1 MSDLRPRPVVV
12 LAAATVLAGVL
23 AGCSP
28 RTEETRPSEAVVTN
42 QTAPAPVTTASD
54 AAATASAALGNAAD
68 NVKDAAGEAKDKA
81 AAAADTAGDKA
92 AAAADTA
99 GDKIAAAA
107 AATKEKAGE
116 LAGDAKDLAGDA
128 AVTARV
134 KTTLAAD
141 AKLSALDINV
151 DTRDGVVTLTGT
163 APDAAART
171 RATELVKGL
180 KGVSKVDN
188 QLKASS

>member
-1 MSDLRPRPVVV
+1 MLDLRPRPLA
-12 LAAATVLAGVL
+12 LAAAVLVGAL

-28 RTEETRPSEAVVTN
+28 RSENKPAEAVVTP

-68 NVKDAAGEAKDKA
+68 NIKQAADEAKDKA
-81 AAAADTAGDKA
+81 AVAGDKA
-92 AAAADTA
+92 AVAADKA

-107 AATKEKAGE
+107 AATKDKAVE
-116 LAGDAKDLAGDA
+116 LAGEAKELAGDA

-151 DTRDGVVTLTGT
+151 DTKNGVVTLKGT
-163 APDAAART
+163 APDAAARSH
-171 RATELVKGL
+171 ATELVKGI
-180 KGVSKVDN
+180 KGVTKVDN